1 VRRGIEPAVP
11 QEGRRG
17 DQVYLGFPDPAETT
31 GTDDEVMAAFR
42 QVRDDIAQQA
52 SSLLNGPAFA

>member
-1 VRRGIEPAVP
+1 VP
-11 QEGRRG
+11 REGRRG
-17 DQVYLGFPDPAETT
+17 DQVYLGFPDPAETS
-31 GTDDEVMAAFR
+31 GTDDEVMAAFS